1 MFLPVNAQNG
11 PSKKVG
17 VFCLVG
23 LGLEFNALHGLIAC
37 GKQTISTLIGCWR
50 YYHLVFSGYD
60 LIWANLDISEFGPD
74 QLWLHQLDWPFVYL
88 NHLQWMA
95 MSWLRAFISFDEG
108 PFQHLDHWMEVSYP
122 CLVKGQIQSLGACLR
137 LILHVVES
145 SCSKRWCAWI
155 PWCDFPHQMPQMLSL
170 EVVALWF
177 LVKVDNK

>member
-1 MFLPVNAQNG
+1 MDNDPEHVLGFLDSLRGLYIYIGTWQLHTLVGSLVQFSLCFCQWMHKMG
-11 PSKKVG
+11 RLKK
-17 VFCLVG
+17 FCLVG

-122 CLVKGQIQSLGACLR
+122 CLVKGQIQSLGASLR

-145 SCSKRWCAWI
+145 SC
-155 PWCDFPHQMPQMLSL
+155 
-170 EVVALWF
+170 
-177 LVKVDNK
+177 